1 MQILSM
7 LLILSVLPPV
17 PGRISPDL
25 MPVMEKAACG
35 EKITVIVHMN
45 TEYPYDA
52 VRSMHYTDIC
62 QVFKNVAENSQK
74 DIVKYI
80 RALPDDRAEMGGQY
94 WIFNGFHVKATKG
107 VIHEL
112 ARRDDVW
119 FICNNG
125 TAQIITEKNSDN
137 YPLVAEWNIQKIQ
150 ADSCWNAGF
159 NGTGIIV
166 GHLDTGVLTTHP
178 ALVGKWLSPYW
189 VDGVNGQTSPYD
201 DHGHGTHTMGTICGG
216 DGFGTFVDDVG
227 VAYGA
232 HYIPTKAFNSGGS
245 GSFTTIDTCMNYLAN
260 LKAGG
265 IDIRAIGNSWG
276 NNNGSELHWWTIIL
290 NWKTIGVLPVF
301 SNGNAGPGSGTV
313 GAPASYPLCIG
324 VGSTNSSDAV
334 STFSSRGP
342 APNINPINDPTYWY
356 YPTWSLLKPDVSA
369 PGENVR
375 SSFNNG
381 GYTTMSGT
389 SMASPHVT
397 GGAAVLLHKN
407 PGLTVQELYDLF
419 RNYCDQPSGYT
430 YPNYDYGWGRINL
443 WRSLQN
449 VPGGGTPAI
458 PTLVTP
464 FNYARMP
471 VQQPSASFFSTDTNG
486 DNIRY
491 RVQWDDNIGFSS
503 PDSATTSDYPSGN
516 IVTFTFPSVLTN
528 GVTYWWRVKCT
539 DPAGTGYWTQYSGA
553 RSFTI
558 GTSLPANTCSW
569 YQTTNAQFAADSFY
583 QTYVAGD
590 SVVLNGVMDYD
601 TLLSQNFEA
610 SGTIPAGW
618 TVVDGNGDGY
628 QWTVGTTGDL
638 GSYTPPSYG
647 VRYAYYSDDDAG
659 DGVLNNNEELL
670 SPKIYT
676 GATTSGLEIIY
687 AYGFQIWETGEKY
700 RVKMRQRTGA
710 SWSAWHDLV
719 VYSSSG
725 SGVDTFNLGS
735 YLPCDSV
742 QFDWFYSDSTAAS
755 HWGFA
760 SAVDNIAVRGGA
772 LVQFDNG
779 TAKGTAAV
787 FHDLAMVYPRTHWGD
802 AVWCKASA
810 ADSIGI
816 QVEYGNGSTWQL
828 VPDGVLPGNSTGFF
842 TNAVTDTIDLHA
854 LDTVAYSTLRLKAL
868 LIRKPVEAPA
878 NPALL
883 DFEIGNLSNYTGV
896 AEYKPAGDISGPI
909 FRIYPTVTRS
919 SLKISFAMTDPKAGV
934 ELKVYDAAG
943 RTVKTFEFKK
953 QNLQLFN
960 EMTWNATDDL
970 GRKLPAGIYFLSFM
984 TDDYSTVEKAILLR

>member
-1 MQILSM
+1 MHFISIL
-7 LLILSVLPPV
+7 LVLSVLPPV
-17 PGRISPDL
+17 PGQITPDL
-25 MPVMEKAACG
+25 IPVMENAVPG

-45 TEYPYDA
+45 TEYPYAA
-52 VRSMHYTDIC
+52 VESMHYTEIC
-62 QVFKNVAENSQK
+62 EVFKNVAENSQK
-74 DIVKYI
+74 DIVKFI
-80 RALPDDRAEMGGQY
+80 RSLPDDQAKMGGQY
-94 WIFNGFHVKATKG
+94 WIFNGFHVKATKE
-107 VIHEL
+107 VIQEL
-112 ARRDDVW
+112 ARRNDVW

-125 TAQIITEKNSDN
+125 TAQIIVEKNSDN
-137 YPLVAEWNIQKIQ
+137 YPMVAEWNIQKIQ

-159 NGTGIIV
+159 NGNGIIV
-166 GHLDTGVLTTHP
+166 GHLDTGVLTTHA
-178 ALVGKWLSPYW
+178 ALTGKWLSPYW
-189 VDGVNGQTSPYD
+189 VDGVNGQSSPYD

-216 DGFGTFVDDVG
+216 DGFGTFTDDVG

-232 HYIPTKAFNSGGS
+232 RFIPTKAFNSGGS

-276 NNNGSELHWWTIIL
+276 NNNGSELHWWTIVL

-301 SNGNAGPGSGTV
+301 SNGNAGPGAGTV
-313 GAPASYPLCIG
+313 GAPGSYPLCIG

-334 STFSSRGP
+334 SGYSSRGP
-342 APNINPINDPTYWY
+342 APNIDPINNPTYWY
-356 YPTWSLLKPDVSA
+356 YPTWNLLKPDVSA

-375 SSFNNG
+375 SSWNNG
-381 GYTTMSGT
+381 GYNTISGT

-397 GGAAVLLHKN
+397 GGTAVLLHKN
-407 PGLTVQELYDLF
+407 PGLTIQELYDLF

-449 VPGGGTPAI
+449 VPAGGMPAI
-458 PTLVTP
+458 PTLVAP
-464 FNYARMP
+464 FNYARIP
-471 VQQPSASFFSTDTNG
+471 VLQPSVSFFSTDSNG

-491 RVQWDDNIGFSS
+491 RVQWDDNIGFVS

-516 IVTFTFPSVLTN
+516 IVTFTFPSALTN

-539 DPAGTGYWTQYSGA
+539 DPSGTGYWTQYSSA

-558 GTSLPANTCSW
+558 GTSLPSNTCSW
-569 YQTTNAQFAADSFY
+569 YQTTNAQFTADSFY

-601 TLLSQNFEA
+601 TLLSQNFES
-610 SGTIPAGW
+610 SGSIPGGW

-628 QWTVGTTGDL
+628 MWEVGTTSDL

-659 DGVLNNNEELL
+659 DGVQNNNEELI
-670 SPKIYT
+670 SPKIYS

-687 AYGFQIWETGEKY
+687 GYGFQVWETGEKY
-700 RVKMRQRTGA
+700 RVKMRRFTGS
-710 SWSAWHDLV
+710 SWSAWQDLV
-719 VYSSSG
+719 VYSASG
-725 SGVDTFNLGS
+725 SGVDTVNLGS
-735 YLPCDSV
+735 YLPCDSL
-742 QFDWFYSDSTAAS
+742 QFDWFYSDSSASS
-755 HWGFA
+755 HWGYA
-760 SAVDNIAVRGGA
+760 NAVDNIAVRGGA
-772 LVQFDNG
+772 LIQFDNG

-787 FHDLAMVYPRTHWGD
+787 FHDLATVYPRTHWGD

-828 VPDGVLPGNSTGFF
+828 VPNGVLPGNSTGFF
-842 TNAVTDTIDLHA
+842 TMAATDTIDLHT
-854 LDTVAYSTLRLKAL
+854 LDTVTYNTLRLKAL
-868 LIRKPVEAPA
+868 LIRKISEAPT

-883 DFEIGNLSNYTGV
+883 DFEIGNLNNYTGV

-909 FRIYPTVTRS
+909 FRVCPTIAKS
-919 SLKISFAMTDPKAGV
+919 NLKISFAITNPKAGV

-943 RTVKTFEFKK
+943 RAVKTFEFKK

-960 EMTWNATDDL
+960 EITWNATDDL
-970 GRKLPAGIYFLSFM
+970 GRKLPAGIYFLDFKSG
-984 TDDYSTVEKAILLR
+984 DYSTVEKAILLR